1 VIVLATALSALSL
14 GLGFV
19 QPPYLGVACPGANV
33 TTCGRVGIA
42 VWLAGRPAEVDAT
55 LERHSVR
62 LQLKAAPIGMWVGFV
77 HLPLRSLGIP
87 PTWYGSEPVKR
98 LTLHLRVRFRSGWR
112 TGQVRVQLAP
122 GWG

>member
-1 VIVLATALSALSL
+1 MIVLATALSALSL

-19 QPPYLGVACPGANV
+19 QPSYLGVACPAANV
-33 TTCGRVGIA
+33 TKCGRVGIA
-42 VWLAGRPAEVDAT
+42 VWLAGRPAQVDAT
-55 LERHSVR
+55 LDRHSVR

-77 HLPLRSLGIP
+77 HLRLRSLGIP
-87 PTWYGSEPVKR
+87 KTWYGGEPVKM
-98 LTLHLRVRFRSGWR
+98 LTLHLRVRFQSGWR